1 MDSATKPA
9 AKIPADGAGALAAA
23 STHAPSQAGA
33 TASGHDFRPFARWGA
48 WLFSALPGWMF
59 SGILHVVAILVMAL
73 VSISLPKQDR
83 PANLMVLND
92 SMEVATDLSELD
104 LGRMEAPQELAAPMP
119 AAEPTASD
127 LAVDPMPMST
137 TEWTSTPMELPTD
150 PNGLVPQLVGDVDRV
165 AGGALAN
172 ALSGRSSAQK
182 KQMLREAGG
191 TAGSE
196 AAVALALKWFANHQ
210 NPDGSWNLDHRFCP
224 NCRNRCRNPGDKPQA
239 PFGATGLALLPF
251 LGAGNTHLEGD
262 YKVVVE
268 RGISF
273 LLNHAKIED
282 GRAVLTDPDG
292 SYYSH
297 ALCAIALCEA
307 YAMTKDPR
315 LAEPAQMLI
324 NETVYAQD
332 PRGGGW
338 RYERHQPG
346 DTSVLGWQLMA
357 LKSAHMAGLIV
368 PPITAQRAAFFLDT
382 VESMEGYKYRYKM
395 IPDASEGGNSPD
407 PSKFQYRR
415 STSAVGLL
423 SRMYLGWERNHPKLT
438 EGVAWLGKEGP
449 AAIRDENLYL
459 DYYATQVM
467 RHYGGEPWEKWNE
480 QIRDF
485 LVEKQSHEGHEEGSW
500 FLPGSHNDAGGR
512 IYCTSLATLILEVY
526 YRHLP
531 LYQEAAAEEEFPL

>member
-1 MDSATKPA
+1 MSAATNPNPSSTRQA
-9 AKIPADGAGALAAA
+9 IVPQGQLAAERCDPTDRTQTTSMA
-23 STHAPSQAGA
+23 GTWLAWISTG
-33 TASGHDFRPFARWGA
+33 
-48 WLFSALPGWMF
+48 LPGWML
-59 SGILHVVAILVMAL
+59 SGILHVIVVLIMAL
-73 VSISLPKQDR
+73 VSITLPNPNP
-83 PANLMVLND
+83 PANLIVLTD
-92 SMEVATDLSELD
+92 SMEVATDLSQLD
-104 LGRMEAPQELAAPMP
+104 LGRVDAPQEAATPAQAVTDAPSDLAIDPLPISMTDLAA
-119 AAEPTASD
+119 TTVD
-127 LAVDPMPMST
+127 LAVDPAGLAPT
-137 TEWTSTPMELPTD
+137 TIADIESL
-150 PNGLVPQLVGDVDRV
+150 
-165 AGGALAN
+165 GGRANAN
-172 ALSGRSSAQK
+172 ALSGRNSAQK

-224 NCRNRCRNPGDKPQA
+224 SCRNRCRNPGDKPQA

-251 LGAGNTHLEGD
+251 LGAGNTHQEGD
-262 YKVVVE
+262 YKAVVE
-268 RGISF
+268 RGIAF
-273 LLNHAKIED
+273 LLNNAKIED
-282 GRAVLTDPDG
+282 GRAILTDPDG

-297 ALCAIALCEA
+297 ALCAIALCEVF
-307 YAMTKDPR
+307 AMTKDPR

-324 NETVYAQD
+324 HETVFAQD

-357 LKSAHMAGLIV
+357 LKSAHMAGLMV
-368 PPITAQRAAFFLDT
+368 PPVSAQRAAFFLDT
-382 VESMEGYKYRYKM
+382 VESEEGYRYRYKM
-395 IPDASEGGNSPD
+395 IPDEADGGSD

-423 SRMYLGWERNHPKLT
+423 SRMYLGWERNHPRLT

-449 AAIRDENLYL
+449 AVIRDQNLYL

-485 LVEKQSHEGHEEGSW
+485 LVNSQSHDGHEEGSW
-500 FLPGSHNDAGGR
+500 FFEGSHNDAGGR